1 MISGH
6 HRNPL
11 PRQNVQDQ
19 ERPSKTRRKREMH
32 ELQSLGERLVE
43 LNAEQL
49 DAVAL
54 PEGLH
59 RAVRD
64 AGRITRHEARRRQL
78 QFIGRLMRDVDPEPI
93 REKLKVWDG
102 LSAGH
107 TARLHLIERWR
118 ERLLEEEEALGEL
131 ANTRAGIDAQHLRSL
146 IRNAREERDA
156 GRPPHHY
163 RELFRVL
170 REIIGEDPP
179 EDETS

>member
-1 MISGH
+1 M
-6 HRNPL
+6 
-11 PRQNVQDQ
+11 QDQ

-32 ELQSLGERLVE
+32 ELQALGERLVE

-54 PEGLH
+54 PERLH

-93 REKLKVWDG
+93 RERLKVWDG

-107 TARLHLIERWR
+107 RARLHLIERWR
-118 ERLLEEEEALGEL
+118 ERLLEEEDALGEL
-131 ANTRAGIDAQHLRSL
+131 ARIHAGIDAGQLRSL
-146 IRNAREERDA
+146 IRRAREERDA
-156 GRPPHHY
+156 GRTPRLY

-170 REIIGEDPP
+170 REIFAADRPA
-179 EDETS
+179 DETS